1 MANFKQVY
9 MDAGNGEAVALN
21 YAQCSQTGAKKAVAG
36 GRRVPLS
43 QVQAQGLPIVRSNAN
58 PSSMSPINI
67 TENQSGTLGLARR
80 EFQQGA
86 GGVVRTYQISFTNS
100 SGSQQTA
107 YIGDGN
113 TIAYQANGG
122 SPLPGSV
129 AIGGTWG
136 ANSLAIF
143 KLVTSNTPIR
153 VDKIRINFDNAN
165 YLANGSLVT
174 YKTRPDAIE
183 DTTNLNLT
191 TWISPD
197 QFQSLIV
204 ENPGQLRL
212 VWDATLAL
220 AAGLPDGRT
229 VTFTFFYVSVAD
241 VHDMRLVGSP
251 AAGHGM

>member
-9 MDAGNGEAVALN
+9 MDAGGGEAVALN

-36 GRRVPLS
+36 GRRVPIS
-43 QVQAQGLPIVRSNAN
+43 QVRAQGLPVVSNQN
-58 PSSMSPINI
+58 PSGMTSINA
-67 TENQSGTLGLARR
+67 TENQSGQMGLARR
-80 EFQQGA
+80 EFQAGA

-100 SGSQQTA
+100 SGADQTA

-122 SPLPGSV
+122 TPLPGTV

-153 VDKIRINFDNAN
+153 VDKIRINFDSAN
-165 YLANGSLVT
+165 YLATGSLVT
-174 YKTRPDAIE
+174 YKTRPDAVE

-204 ENPGQLRL
+204 ENPGQLRF

-220 AAGLPDGRT
+220 AALLPNGRT
-229 VTFTFFYVSVAD
+229 VTFTFYYVSVAD
-241 VHDMRLVGSP
+241 VHDMRIVGTP
-251 AAGHGM
+251 AAGYGQ